1 MTMNVMITLDDEI
14 TARAE
19 AEAIRRGKNLS
30 KFVQE
35 LIERLI
41 GRDIERGD
49 KTDLQVI
56 REFIR
61 GPGYPGISKNW
72 RGREELYEER
82 LDELERRRERNSP
95 RNL

>member
-1 MTMNVMITLDDEI
+1 MNVMITLDDEI